1 MWFSRV
7 NAYGWHN
14 NVLIAVHH
22 CTVLSHGNRR
32 EKETMNG
39 ESKKE
44 IALGALALGVGVAL
58 GAVIGNDATRKSLV
72 DKGKS
77 WINEY
82 RQN

>member
-1 MWFSRV
+1 
-7 NAYGWHN
+7 
-14 NVLIAVHH
+14 
-22 CTVLSHGNRR
+22 
-32 EKETMNG
+32 MNG

-72 DKGKS
+72 DKSKS

-82 RQN
+82 KQS

>member
-1 MWFSRV
+1 
-7 NAYGWHN
+7 
-14 NVLIAVHH
+14 
-22 CTVLSHGNRR
+22 
-32 EKETMNG
+32 MNG

-72 DKGKS
+72 DKGKN

>member
-1 MWFSRV
+1 M
-7 NAYGWHN
+7 
-14 NVLIAVHH
+14 
-22 CTVLSHGNRR
+22 LSHRHRR

-39 ESKKE
+39 ESKRD

>member
-1 MWFSRV
+1 
-7 NAYGWHN
+7 
-14 NVLIAVHH
+14 
-22 CTVLSHGNRR
+22 
-32 EKETMNG
+32 MNG

-44 IALGALALGVGVAL
+44 IALGALALGVGVPL